1 MAKKRVHEIAKEKGI
16 PSKEVIAVL
25 QKAGLNVK
33 AAASSV
39 DEADI
44 ARAFSDGSGPPAE
57 PAAPP
62 HPSRRPRGARAPLRV
77 PRAARRVPRSP
88 RATATAPRQPGD
100 SSAAAG
106 AGGGPPAALAEA
118 RPEAVAAEDA
128 GAAW

>member
-57 PAAPP
+57 PAAPRL
-62 HPSRRPRGARAPLRV
+62 PSPRHRGARAPPRV
-77 PRAARRVPRSP
+77 PPAARPSP
-88 RATATAPRQPGD
+88 SQPAGD
-100 SSAAAG
+100 GNG
-106 AGGGPPAALAEA
+106 AGPAGRLVRGRAGPPAALAEA